1 MRKQRKQRK
10 GFTLVELL
18 VVIGIIAVLISI
30 LLPSLSRARASA
42 DRIKCANNLRQVALG
57 MLVYINENNGMCP
70 AAYNYRDQQVIVDPA
85 TGLKMEAGL
94 QDPTKNATK
103 SYGYIHW
110 SSYLDGQVPPEAF
123 QCPSIPNG
131 GLGATLPNPKDLIPG
146 QTVSIGSDA
155 AAVAAPTNQVLQS
168 LLIGVPFIST
178 PGYYPD
184 AQAPRM
190 AYTLNEA
197 VFCRPKYAV
206 GFDGTLNPSRNVNI
220 AEIRNPSGT
229 IMATE
234 YASNWSIVSGRMTSG
249 GAATVCKSHRPVHGF
264 RVNDDTGGNPVA
276 TDLDKVPASGCDLG
290 ATDTKTTGAGGI
302 RRVVSTDLWR
312 IKGGFS
318 ADLES
323 DADIVPAV
331 YGDDTRMTKLD
342 LVGRNHPGEG
352 SLPRDNVTNFVYMDG
367 HVETKSVLKTI
378 PQQLGQSTAVRMGR
392 QVLFT
397 LDPQGSSAVMRPI
410 RSRGQRPA

>member
-1 MRKQRKQRK
+1 MRKQRK

-30 LLPSLSRARASA
+30 LLPSLSRARAAA

-57 MLVYINENNGMCP
+57 MLTYINENKGMCP
-70 AAYNYRDQQVIVDPA
+70 AAYNYRDQQTIVDPA
-85 TGLKMEAGL
+85 TGLKAELGL

-131 GLGATLPNPKDLIPG
+131 GLGATLPYPKDLIPG
-146 QTVSIGSDA
+146 QTVSICSDA
-155 AAVAAPTNQVLQS
+155 PAVPAPTNQVLKS
-168 LLIGVPFIST
+168 LLLGVPFVAAGT
-178 PGYYPD
+178 YYPD
-184 AQAPRM
+184 AQAARM

-220 AEIRNPSGT
+220 AEIRNPAGT

-234 YASNWSIVSGRMTSG
+234 YASNWNIVSGRMTSG

-264 RVNDDTGGNPVA
+264 RVNDDAGSPLAPVA
-276 TDLDKVPASGCDLG
+276 TDLDKKPASGVDLG
-290 ATDTKTTGAGGI
+290 ATDMTTTGAGGI

-312 IKGGFS
+312 ITGGFS

-323 DADIVPAV
+323 DADITPAV
-331 YGDDTRMTKLD
+331 YGDDTRATKLD

-352 SLPRDNVTNFVYMDG
+352 ALPRDNVTNFVYMDG

-378 PQQLGQSTAVRMGR
+378 PQQLGQSTPFEWGDK
-392 QVLFT
+392 FYSIST
-397 LDPQGSSAVMRPI
+397 LRAPVQ
-410 RSRGQRPA
+410 